1 MSVSQ
6 GSSSFLN
13 SIAVLYFCAK
23 ELATIFVAG
32 KVKIMPDKANR
43 PGNRLMD
50 RPEYRLKQQPLTCLA
65 DTSVFDAVLAMS
77 EKNFG
82 AIVVIDKLKKVI
94 GVFTERDVM
103 NKVVGKELNTHKTL
117 VKDIMTPNPRV
128 ANETDDLI
136 DWLRIMSNERFRRLP
151 VVDGNGHIKAVFTQG
166 DFVSYT
172 WPDLIYQ
179 MKNLAT
185 ATVSKNWA
193 IFLIIGGIILYS
205 LAMVILVKTLV

>member
-1 MSVSQ
+1 MPTSYLQLSK
-6 GSSSFLN
+6 
-13 SIAVLYFCAK
+13 K
-23 ELATIFVAG
+23 EF
-32 KVKIMPDKANR
+32 KIMPDKANR

-50 RPEYRLKQQPLTCLA
+50 RPEYRLKQQPLTCSA
-65 DTSVFDAVLAMS
+65 DISVFDAVLAMS

-82 AIVVIDKLKKVI
+82 AIVVTDNLKKVI

-103 NKVVGKELNTHKTL
+103 NKVVGKELNTRKTL

-151 VVDGNGHIKAVFTQG
+151 VVDVNGHIKAVFTQG

-172 WPDLIYQ
+172 WPDLVYQ
-179 MKNLAT
+179 IKTLAT

-193 IFLIIGGIILYS
+193 LFLIIGGIALYS
-205 LAMVILVKTLV
+205 LAMLVLVKTLI

>member
-1 MSVSQ
+1 MP
-6 GSSSFLN
+6 N
-13 SIAVLYFCAK
+13 KAK
-23 ELATIFVAG
+23 
-32 KVKIMPDKANR
+32 R

-50 RPEYRLKQQPLTCLA
+50 RPEYRLKQQPLTCSA

-82 AIVVIDKLKKVI
+82 AIIVIDNLKKVI

-103 NKVVGKELNTHKTL
+103 NKVVGKELNPHKTV

-128 ANETDDLI
+128 ASETDDLI

-179 MKNLAT
+179 MKNFAT

>member
-1 MSVSQ
+1 MSDWQ
-6 GSSSFLN
+6 NSSSFLN
-13 SIAVLYFCAK
+13 FVSVLYFCVKGLGKPLKK
-23 ELATIFVAG
+23 EP
-32 KVKIMPDKANR
+32 KIMPDKAKR

-50 RPEYRLKQQPLTCLA
+50 RPEDRLKQQPLTCSSE
-65 DTSVFDAVLAMS
+65 TSVFDAVLAMS

-82 AIVVIDKLKKVI
+82 AIVVIDNQKKVI

-103 NKVVGKELNTHKTL
+103 TKVVGKELNPHKTL

-172 WPDLIYQ
+172 WPDLMYQ
-179 MKNLAT
+179 IKNLAT
-185 ATVSKNWA
+185 ATVSKNFA
-193 IFLIIGGIILYS
+193 VFLIIGGIFLYS
-205 LAMVILVKTLV
+205 VAMVILIKTLI

>member
-1 MSVSQ
+1 
-6 GSSSFLN
+6 
-13 SIAVLYFCAK
+13 
-23 ELATIFVAG
+23 
-32 KVKIMPDKANR
+32 MPNKADR

-50 RPEYRLKQQPLTCLA
+50 RPEYRMKQQPLTCSA

-77 EKNFG
+77 EKNYG
-82 AIVVIDKLKKVI
+82 AVIVVDNLKKVI

-103 NKVVGKELNTHKTL
+103 NKVVGKELDARKTP
-117 VKDIMTPNPRV
+117 VADIMTQNPRV

-151 VVDGNGHIKAVFTQG
+151 VVDENGHIKAVFTQG

-172 WPDLIYQ
+172 WPDLMYQ
-179 MKNLAT
+179 MKSMAT

-193 IFLIIGGIILYS
+193 TFLIGGGVALYS
-205 LAMVILVKTLV
+205 IIMVVVFKTLN

>member
-1 MSVSQ
+1 
-6 GSSSFLN
+6 
-13 SIAVLYFCAK
+13 
-23 ELATIFVAG
+23 
-32 KVKIMPDKANR
+32 MPNKADR

-50 RPEYRLKQQPLTCLA
+50 RPEYRLKQQPLTCSP

-77 EKNFG
+77 DKNFG
-82 AIVVIDKLKKVI
+82 AVVVIDNQKKVI

-103 NKVVGKELNTHKTL
+103 NKVVRKELNTRDTL

-128 ANETDDLI
+128 ASETDDLI

-151 VVDGNGHIKAVFTQG
+151 VVDENGHIKAVFTQG

-172 WPDLIYQ
+172 WPDLVYQ
-179 MKNLAT
+179 IKTLAT

-193 IFLIIGGIILYS
+193 PFLIIGGIALYS
-205 LAMVILVKTLV
+205 LAMIVLVKTLI

>member
-1 MSVSQ
+1 
-6 GSSSFLN
+6 
-13 SIAVLYFCAK
+13 
-23 ELATIFVAG
+23 
-32 KVKIMPDKANR
+32 MPDKANR

-65 DTSVFDAVLAMS
+65 NTSVFDAVLAMS

-128 ANETDDLI
+128 ANETDNLI
-136 DWLRIMSNERFRRLP
+136 DWLRIMSNEQSHWWALAAMFGFSNQGIASVRL
-151 VVDGNGHIKAVFTQG
+151 
-166 DFVSYT
+166 
-172 WPDLIYQ
+172 LR
-179 MKNLAT
+179 
-185 ATVSKNWA
+185 
-193 IFLIIGGIILYS
+193 LYFW
-205 LAMVILVKTLV
+205 

>member
-1 MSVSQ
+1 
-6 GSSSFLN
+6 
-13 SIAVLYFCAK
+13 
-23 ELATIFVAG
+23 
-32 KVKIMPDKANR
+32 MPNKADR

-50 RPEYRLKQQPLTCLA
+50 RPEYRLKQKPLTCLE

-77 EKNFG
+77 EKSFG
-82 AIVVIDKLKKVI
+82 AVVVTDNLEKVI

-103 NKVVGKELNTHKTL
+103 NKVVSKELNARKTL

-128 ANETDDLI
+128 ASETDDLV

-151 VVDGNGHIKAVFTQG
+151 VVDENGHIKAVFTQG

-172 WPDLIYQ
+172 WPDLVYQ
-179 MKNLAT
+179 IKTLAT

-193 IFLIIGGIILYS
+193 PFLILGGIALYS
-205 LAMVILVKTLV
+205 LAMVILVKTLI